1 MVCVPSVNVIRLMSS
16 NRQLRKTDSPREF
29 AGEAGA
35 SGLIDW
41 LNARSGKPDCERVI
55 RIIKASN
62 AVEYYQSRVQ
72 QGIRIPRFE
81 RKWAKMAAKLLAVQL
96 RSYMFLPI
104 YLGESGGRW
113 LVYWSPLVPNRR
125 SWQVAEAGK
134 YKVPWGE
141 GNSIKA
147 LLELGSAG
155 YVNRIRQCLCGKWF
169 YARLAPQ
176 HSCSAGCRQKLFQQ
190 SRQYKRKRRQ
200 YMRDYRQR
208 EKVKDAYAKQRVR
221 L

>member
-1 MVCVPSVNVIRLMSS
+1 MLLMSS
-16 NRQLRKTDSPREF
+16 KRQLRKLSRTREF
-29 AGEAGA
+29 AGEADA

-41 LNARSGKPDCERVI
+41 LNARYGKPDSERVI
-55 RIIKASN
+55 RIIRASN
-62 AVEYYQSRVQ
+62 ALEDYHSRIKR
-72 QGIRIPRFE
+72 GIRVPLLE
-81 RKWAKMAAKLLAVQL
+81 RKRAKVTAKLLAAFLQ
-96 RSYMFLPI
+96 SYMFIAL
-104 YLGESGGRW
+104 YFGDSDGRW
-113 LVYWSPLVPNRR
+113 LIHWLPLGANRR
-125 SWQVAEAGK
+125 SLQVAAAGR
-134 YKVPWGE
+134 YKIPWGE
-141 GNSIKA
+141 GLSIKV
-147 LLELGSAG
+147 LIELGLAG

-208 EKVKDAYAKQRVR
+208 EKVKDAYAKHRVR